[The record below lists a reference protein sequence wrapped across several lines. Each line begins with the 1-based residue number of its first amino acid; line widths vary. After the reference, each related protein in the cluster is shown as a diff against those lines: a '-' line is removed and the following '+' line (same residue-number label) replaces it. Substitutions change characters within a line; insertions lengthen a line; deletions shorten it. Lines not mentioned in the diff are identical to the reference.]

1 MNVVVDV
8 EGGGNGLT
16 LCSGVQAVNIDVL
29 QQHTT
34 LEDNSSTV
42 FCFVFISQMY
52 FRLFFAVVVF
62 LHGWKHQH
70 SIIIVLLSSCRV
82 YTTTILLRPCLN
94 VM

>member
-29 QQHTT
+29 QHTT

-42 FCFVFISQMY
+42 FCFVFISQIY

-62 LHGWKHQH
+62 LH
-70 SIIIVLLSSCRV
+70 SFI
-82 YTTTILLRPCLN
+82 
-94 VM
+94 